1 MKDELN
7 GSFIMVIDRQNPGAA
22 ARIGLM
28 GEINID
34 QNSAHVSFGDLHREI
49 VDANDIRV
57 LKDRSSLYR
66 DLLSKT
72 ADIDLGDF
80 KTLFKINMLQDRG
93 DPASILEAYHLLQNN
108 PSAINSATDILLN
121 FQRATQP
128 LNTEALKVF
137 SR

>member
-7 GSFIMVIDRQNPGAA
+7 GSLIIVIDRQNPGAA

-49 VDANDIRV
+49 VDVNDIRL

-66 DLLSKT
+66 HLLSST

-93 DPASILEAYHLLQNN
+93 DPASILEAYHLLKNN
-108 PSAINSATDILLN
+108 PSAINSATDILSD
-121 FQRATQP
+121 FQRSKQP
-128 LNTEALKVF
+128 LNPEALKVF

>member
-7 GSFIMVIDRQNPGAA
+7 GSLVMVIDRQNPGAA

-28 GEINID
+28 GEIDNE

-49 VDANDIRV
+49 VDANDIRL

-66 DLLSKT
+66 DLLSQT
-72 ADIDLGDF
+72 ADINLGDF

-108 PSAINSATDILLN
+108 PSAINSATDILSN

-128 LNTEALKVF
+128 LHPEALKVF

>member
-7 GSFIMVIDRQNPGAA
+7 GSLVMVIDRQNPGAA

-28 GEINID
+28 GEINDD

-49 VDANDIRV
+49 VDANDIRL

-66 DLLSKT
+66 DLLSQT
-72 ADIDLGDF
+72 AGIDIGDF

-108 PSAINSATDILLN
+108 PSAINSATDILSD
-121 FQRATQP
+121 FQRAPQP

>member
-7 GSFIMVIDRQNPGAA
+7 GSLVMVIDRQNPGAA

-28 GEINID
+28 GEIDNE

-49 VDANDIRV
+49 VDANDIRL

-66 DLLSKT
+66 DLLSQT
-72 ADIDLGDF
+72 ADINLGDF

-108 PSAINSATDILLN
+108 PSAITSATDILSN

-128 LNTEALKVF
+128 LHPEALKVF

>member
-7 GSFIMVIDRQNPGAA
+7 GSLVMVIDRQNPGTA

-28 GEINID
+28 GEIDNE

-49 VDANDIRV
+49 VDANDIRL

-66 DLLSKT
+66 DLLSQT
-72 ADIDLGDF
+72 ADINLGDF

-108 PSAINSATDILLN
+108 PSAINSATDILSN

-128 LNTEALKVF
+128 LHPEALKVF